1 MEQILN
7 QIGLNWEV
15 NKIPMAGKTTE
26 GKYIDSDFFGILRSD
41 NQSILSTC
49 KKTYEPVQN
58 SETVGFLQEIAK
70 GANLKIVKGGA
81 IDGGKKIFVQMEDLD
96 GNITIG
102 NDTVSRY
109 VFAINSHDGTT
120 SLAFGASNKVWSC
133 QNQFFKFY
141 KEAQMKFRH
150 TKTYRNRVDSAL
162 MELELKRI
170 EEIEM
175 YENFQKWAEI
185 KVSDKQIKNLINE
198 ISGVDLLLPEIQ
210 LTEGFSTRSI
220 NKAREIEETIHSE
233 INQKGKTVW
242 GLFNGVTYWTNH
254 KDSFADRENAEVQKL
269 MLGTGARINK
279 RAYEFLTELV

>member
-1 MEQILN
+1 
-7 QIGLNWEV
+7 
-15 NKIPMAGKTTE
+15 
-26 GKYIDSDFFGILRSD
+26 
-41 NQSILSTC
+41 
-49 KKTYEPVQN
+49 
-58 SETVGFLQEIAK
+58 
-70 GANLKIVKGGA
+70 
-81 IDGGKKIFVQMEDLD
+81 
-96 GNITIG
+96 
-102 NDTVSRY
+102 
-109 VFAINSHDGTT
+109 
-120 SLAFGASNKVWSC
+120 
-133 QNQFFKFY
+133 
-141 KEAQMKFRH
+141 
-150 TKTYRNRVDSAL
+150 
-162 MELELKRI
+162 
-170 EEIEM
+170 M